1 MPKNIN
7 CITIIVITLEGTEK
21 IKTEDKKRKKTKQ
34 SEEYLQP
41 FQPAKFSVLAYKM
54 SHNALQSDNDMCHIT
69 GSYIESNAV
78 FFFSNRK

>member
-21 IKTEDKKRKKTKQ
+21 IKTEDKKRKKTTKQ

-41 FQPAKFSVLAYKM
+41 F
-54 SHNALQSDNDMCHIT
+54 
-69 GSYIESNAV
+69 
-78 FFFSNRK
+78 